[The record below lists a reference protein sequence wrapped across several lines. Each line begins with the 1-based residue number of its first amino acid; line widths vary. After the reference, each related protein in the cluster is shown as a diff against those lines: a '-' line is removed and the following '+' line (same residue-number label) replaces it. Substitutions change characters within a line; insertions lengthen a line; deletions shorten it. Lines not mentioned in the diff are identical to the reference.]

1 MHYDPE
7 RARRLLA
14 EAGYPNGSGLPVI
27 KGNTHFDHYSYFVE
41 IAAQWR
47 AELGF
52 QVQIEV
58 STRLDADFFDCSLFF
73 AGWIADFPDPHNLI
87 CQSSFITNL
96 QRAGWQDKQ
105 YEELIQTAVSLTDR
119 GQRMALYRQAD
130 YHLVVEEALVI
141 PVIYSGKDLVILV
154 KPWVNNYKFLPIGR
168 APVSQVIIE
177 EH

>member
-1 MHYDPE
+1 LSLALDRDRLSKIFSSPAVNGGVVPPGIPGHSPNIGVHYDPE
-7 RARRLLA
+7 RARQLLA

-73 AGWIADFPDPHNLI
+73 AGWITDFPDPHNLI
-87 CQSSFITNL
+87 CQSSFITKWNHSFIVL
-96 QRAGWQDKQ
+96 
-105 YEELIQTAVSLTDR
+105 
-119 GQRMALYRQAD
+119 MLYNPC
-130 YHLVVEEALVI
+130 I
-141 PVIYSGKDLVILV
+141 MDL
-154 KPWVNNYKFLPIGR
+154 
-168 APVSQVIIE
+168 
-177 EH
+177 